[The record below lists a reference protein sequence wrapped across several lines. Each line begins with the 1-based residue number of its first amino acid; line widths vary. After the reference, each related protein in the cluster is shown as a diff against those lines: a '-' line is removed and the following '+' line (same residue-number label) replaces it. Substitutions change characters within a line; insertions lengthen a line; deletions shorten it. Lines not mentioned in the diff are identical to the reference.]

1 MKVFV
6 FDIASVNIF
15 LFPESSAEH
24 THAAAHF
31 LLSFLPQGV
40 FSYLSI
46 FLSKTISHHKF
57 QLFALTYQ

>member
-15 LFPESSAEH
+15 LFPGSSAEH

-40 FSYLSI
+40 FSYLSS
-46 FLSKTISHHKF
+46 FPFKDDFTS
-57 QLFALTYQ
+57 